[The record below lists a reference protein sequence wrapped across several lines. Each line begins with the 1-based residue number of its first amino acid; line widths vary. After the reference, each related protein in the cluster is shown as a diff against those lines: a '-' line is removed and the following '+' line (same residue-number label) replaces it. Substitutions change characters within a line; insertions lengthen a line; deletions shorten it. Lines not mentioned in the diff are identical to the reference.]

1 MPVDALRTFP
11 VPGCESTRNNKRTMT
26 DPDRFTHTVARCLTH
41 GTDARVDPV
50 TDIVRRVLEEAP
62 KAPGRAALEE
72 LNRTVTQGLHAN
84 NVQDAKVALVYGGA
98 TKIKGYVFEAPALPE
113 IRGASALLEWVNDH
127 RIAAI
132 WRDHLGDDLGSSSII
147 YAGGGSFLAFAPA
160 AKGAE
165 LASLIEQEF
174 TRQTLTANSVAVAET
189 FTLLELRY
197 GCRPLDFWVEDFLR
211 EWRDPQMRT
220 ELEAYYHA
228 PLPGSM
234 AAQLDADDL
243 RAVLPGR
250 TLNDVDIE
258 AARRFFNRKQFGELV
273 TLLATMFNRRR
284 DERAYAGKPRF
295 IPLYPMLPWA
305 ERCDSSD
312 VRPAEW
318 GGTIAGEKRA
328 YSEPSARKRYVGQLI
343 KRDDERQT
351 GWFRSTFAWRA
362 PDDLRSRSWETRWED
377 FLSTKGGDT
386 PYGRAL
392 KQYRE
397 IVPSGDLSEIGAASR
412 PDRYIGMIYAD
423 GNNVGR
429 LIATLST
436 PDDLRRTSEHLSY
449 AATDAVFS
457 ALAHCL
463 QPAEVRRERR
473 RVVVHPFEILT
484 IGGDDLLL
492 IVPGDRAFD
501 VAQRIAHTFE
511 QSLAQRIPA
520 PPGACA
526 SNAIHTRY
534 AGETLFT
541 IEPYT
546 PSIGLSAGVV
556 IAQESAPIFFLRDLV
571 EELLKRAKKLARR
584 HARQNYY
591 GGAIDFMVLKSIT
604 MVTDSIEAFR
614 AVAFDD
620 DFPALT
626 RSRRLTARPYTWH
639 EFAGLLETTRAL
651 KRGNFPRSQL
661 YRLRR
666 IMETTPG
673 VIASAMEYLYTRV
686 RQNEQ
691 VCTMLMKHIENA
703 WRSTDPLQR
712 STAPPWLPTSKNAY
726 ETIWSDLAEMYDM
739 VPATLEEC
747 S

>member
-1 MPVDALRTFP
+1 
-11 VPGCESTRNNKRTMT
+11 MT

-84 NVQDAKVALVYGGA
+84 NLQDAKVALVYGGA

-113 IRGASALLEWVNDH
+113 IRGASALLEWVNDQ

-197 GCRPLDFWVEDFLR
+197 GCRPLDFWVDDFLR
-211 EWRDPQMRT
+211 EWRDPQMRA

-228 PLPGSM
+228 PVPGSM
-234 AAQLDADDL
+234 AAQLDADDI
-243 RAVLPGR
+243 RAALPGR
-250 TLNDVDIE
+250 TLNDADIE

-284 DERAYAGKPRF
+284 DERAYAGGLRF

-318 GGTIAGEKRA
+318 GGTIAGETRA

-362 PDDLRSRSWETRWED
+362 PDDLRSRSWETQWED
-377 FLSTKGGDT
+377 FLGAKGSNT

-392 KQYRE
+392 KQHRE

-436 PDDLRRTSEHLSY
+436 PDDLRRTSEHLSD
-449 AATDAVFS
+449 AATDAVFF

-463 QPAEVRRERR
+463 QPVEVRRKRD

-526 SNAIHTRY
+526 SNAIRTRY

-614 AVAFDD
+614 AAAFDD

-626 RSRRLTARPYTWH
+626 RSRRFTARPYTWH

-673 VIASAMEYLYTRV
+673 VIASTMEYLYTRV

>member
-1 MPVDALRTFP
+1 
-11 VPGCESTRNNKRTMT
+11 
-26 DPDRFTHTVARCLTH
+26 
-41 GTDARVDPV
+41 
-50 TDIVRRVLEEAP
+50 
-62 KAPGRAALEE
+62 
-72 LNRTVTQGLHAN
+72 
-84 NVQDAKVALVYGGA
+84 
-98 TKIKGYVFEAPALPE
+98 
-113 IRGASALLEWVNDH
+113 
-127 RIAAI
+127 
-132 WRDHLGDDLGSSSII
+132 
-147 YAGGGSFLAFAPA
+147 
-160 AKGAE
+160 
-165 LASLIEQEF
+165 
-174 TRQTLTANSVAVAET
+174 
-189 FTLLELRY
+189 
-197 GCRPLDFWVEDFLR
+197 
-211 EWRDPQMRT
+211 
-220 ELEAYYHA
+220 
-228 PLPGSM
+228 
-234 AAQLDADDL
+234 
-243 RAVLPGR
+243 
-250 TLNDVDIE
+250 
-258 AARRFFNRKQFGELV
+258 
-273 TLLATMFNRRR
+273 
-284 DERAYAGKPRF
+284 
-295 IPLYPMLPWA
+295 
-305 ERCDSSD
+305 
-312 VRPAEW
+312 
-318 GGTIAGEKRA
+318 
-328 YSEPSARKRYVGQLI
+328 
-343 KRDDERQT
+343 
-351 GWFRSTFAWRA
+351 
-362 PDDLRSRSWETRWED
+362 
-377 FLSTKGGDT
+377 
-386 PYGRAL
+386 
-392 KQYRE
+392 
-397 IVPSGDLSEIGAASR
+397 
-412 PDRYIGMIYAD
+412 MIYAD

-436 PDDLRRTSEHLSY
+436 PDDLHRTSRHLSD
-449 AATDAVFS
+449 AARDAVFF

-463 QPAEVRRERR
+463 QPAEVRRKRD

-546 PSIGLSAGVV
+546 PSIGLSAGIV

-584 HARQNYY
+584 YAGQHYY

-614 AVAFDD
+614 AAAFDD

-626 RSRRLTARPYTWH
+626 RSRRFTARPYTWH
-639 EFAGLLETTRAL
+639 EFAGLLETTRVL

-673 VIASAMEYLYTRV
+673 VIASTMEYLYTRV

-691 VCTMLMKHIENA
+691 VHTMLMKHIENA